1 MNRNTFRIL
10 VPALQVAAVAGASGC
25 GGRIDGIPSS
35 NGMTSTMAQLEDGAA
50 VQRAYLGV
58 DDHVAVGSQRVVTP
72 FGLVG
77 GAQVELEVVTPDSS
91 PVRFELWQAHVDG
104 STTLVMPVD
113 APSGFS
119 LEDITA
125 TEDGTWILSFPVLPP
140 GQVIVHMDCVGG
152 QHGCEAAR
160 QPGETCPA
168 GWSCDEGLVCQLPI
182 GDCGPL
188 AGVGTC
194 VVPDDTCAADASP
207 VCGCDGNTYTSAC
220 LARLAGT
227 PILMAGACGG

>member
-1 MNRNTFRIL
+1 MNRNTFRL
-10 VPALQVAAVAGASGC
+10 LAAALAVAGASGC
-25 GGRIDGIPSS
+25 GGKIDGIPSS
-35 NGMTSTMAQLEDGAA
+35 NGLSSSVSELEQGAT

-58 DDHVAVGSQRVVTP
+58 DDHVTVGPVRVVTP
-72 FGLVG
+72 FALVG

-113 APSGFS
+113 APSGFA
-119 LEDITA
+119 LEDIEA
-125 TEDGTWILSFPVLPP
+125 TEDGTWVLTFPVLPP

-152 QHGCEAAR
+152 QHGCAVAR

-168 GWSCDEGLVCQLPI
+168 GWSCDEGLACELPV
-182 GDCGPL
+182 GVCGPL

-194 VVPDDTCAADASP
+194 VLPPPSCAADSTP
-207 VCGCDGNTYTSAC
+207 VCGCDGSTYPSAC
-220 LARLAGT
+220 SARLAGT
-227 PILMAGACGG
+227 PILTSGACGG